1 MTSQSISHSAA
12 VTRLVLACLVLFLAG
27 FFTLPPMDRDEP
39 RFAQASKQ
47 MIETGDLVTIHFQE
61 EARLKKPVGIYWLQA
76 GVVKGAESLG
86 VPDAQHKIWLYR
98 IPSFLGALAAVLLTY
113 WAALAIMTRNGAYIA
128 ALLFASTILIGV
140 EARLAKTDAVITATV
155 VAAMG
160 ALLRAYLA
168 RNEPLLKV
176 RADVGNAF
184 IFWTALAIGIL
195 VKGPVTPMMP
205 ILAMAILSIKDRDAS
220 CLKALYPAHG
230 LLWCLLLVLPWF
242 ITIAVKT
249 HGAFF
254 TESIGKDLGSKV
266 AGGQESHGM
275 WPGFYLAAFWA
286 TAWPMAPFAAA
297 AAPFAWTQR
306 REPTVAFLL
315 AWLVP
320 AWLVFEA
327 VPTKLP
333 HYVLPLYP
341 AIALLIALGF
351 VRGAFAS
358 WRFWQK
364 AVFLLLPIVAL
375 VVPGV
380 ALLGIF
386 RYDMPISPV
395 TIGAGT
401 LAAFIA
407 LGAVVL
413 LWRQQV
419 MLGMFVAVFS
429 AMVLAATAY
438 LGVLRLP
445 AFDYFALSPR
455 LSAAVSA
462 AFPPGSCDP
471 EIAAT
476 NYHEP
481 SLIFLTR
488 TDLAITD
495 GVGAAEF
502 LKRGACRAALVEAKD
517 EPEFLAALGPSDEVT
532 LATRIAGVNL
542 NGGHKLDIGVYVRH

>member
-1 MTSQSISHSAA
+1 MISQSISHGSAL
-12 VTRLVLACLVLFLAG
+12 VRLVIACLILFLVG

-76 GVVKGAESLG
+76 GVVKSAEALG
-86 VPDAQHKIWLYR
+86 VPDAAHKIWLYR
-98 IPSFLGALAAVLLTY
+98 IPSLLGALTAVLLTY

-160 ALLRAYLA
+160 ALLRVYLA
-168 RNEPLLKV
+168 RREPLLKV
-176 RADVGNAF
+176 TAGAGNAF

-205 ILAMAILSIKDRDAS
+205 ILAMLVLSIKDGDVS
-220 CLKALYPAHG
+220 WLKVLRPARG
-230 LLWCLLLVLPWF
+230 LLWCLALVLPWF
-242 ITIAVKT
+242 ILITLKT

-254 TESIGKDLGSKV
+254 AESVGKDLGSKV

-286 TAWPMAPFAAA
+286 TAWPMAPFAAV
-297 AAPFAWTQR
+297 AAPFVWAQR
-306 REPTVAFLL
+306 RDPAVTFLL

-341 AIALLIALGF
+341 AIAILIALGF

-358 WRFWQK
+358 WRIWQK
-364 AVFLLLPIVAL
+364 AVLVLLPIVAL
-375 VVPGV
+375 VVPGAAV
-380 ALLGIF
+380 FGIVK
-386 RYDMPISPV
+386 YDMAISPLTV
-395 TIGAGT
+395 VAGLVAAAVAAGAAG
-401 LAAFIA
+401 
-407 LGAVVL
+407 L
-413 LWRQQV
+413 LWRGQV
-419 MLGMFVAVFS
+419 MMGIFA
-429 AMVLAATAY
+429 AVLAAMALSATAY
-438 LGVLRLP
+438 IGILRLP

-455 LSAAVSA
+455 LSAAVAA
-462 AFPPGSCDP
+462 AFPAGSCDP

-476 NYHEP
+476 SYHEP

-495 GVGAAEF
+495 GAGAATF
-502 LKRGACRAALVEAKD
+502 LKQGGCRAALVEAKD
-517 EPEFLAALGPSDEVT
+517 EPAFQAALGPSDEVA
-532 LATRIAGVNL
+532 LATRIAGINL